1 MRNRLEI
8 RNRVATDTRET
19 QISSTIEEYINQ
31 TLAEINSPSW
41 AFEQTG
47 MKGYDHK
54 WTFNRRKT
62 TLATVASTENYQ
74 LPRDCD
80 DISLIRQTSTPIK
93 IRYIPDD
100 LFYEWLPNP
109 TATGNPKWYRI
120 WEQEGVEVRLSAADT
135 LEVVSSSTADTSQT
149 VRIVGYDTNGLLR
162 TESITLTGQTAAPTT
177 PGITYAA
184 GKVLR
189 ISKSAD
195 TTGVITVRKATLD
208 VTLVQL
214 APTETSARFK
224 IVSFYPIPSSAITLY
239 LEYFTHIRRLEGDND
254 VPDLPEK
261 WLWVVRLGTMAKV
274 YQYQNKESL
283 FNTTQA
289 LFGAGV
295 RSMVRED
302 LQNNDYIPSL
312 RNQLANNKENW
323 LTLLETPTITE
334 V

>member
-8 RNRVATDTRET
+8 RQRVATDTRET
-19 QISSTIEEYINQ
+19 QINSTIEEYINQ
-31 TLAEINSPSW
+31 TLMEINSPAW

-47 MKGYDHK
+47 LKGYDHK

-93 IRYIPDD
+93 LHYIPDE
-100 LFYEWLPNP
+100 LFYKWLPDP
-109 TATGNPKWYRI
+109 TTTGNPRWYRI
-120 WEQEGVEVRLSAADT
+120 WEQEGVEVRLSSDDT
-135 LEVVSSSTADTSQT
+135 LEVLSSSASDTTQT
-149 VRIVGYDTNGLLR
+149 VRIVGKDSNGLMR
-162 TESITLTGQTAAPTT
+162 TESLTLTGVTAVAGT
-177 PGITYAA
+177 ITYNA
-184 GKVLR
+184 GDVLR

-195 TTGVITVRKATLD
+195 TTGIITIRKATGD
-208 VTLVQL
+208 TTLVQL

-224 IVSFYPIPSSAITLY
+224 VVSFYPIPDSAITLY

-274 YQYQNKESL
+274 YQYQNKEQL
-283 FNTTQA
+283 FASTQA
-289 LFGAGV
+289 MYAAGV
-295 RSMVRED
+295 KSMVKED
-302 LQNNDYIPSL
+302 LQDVDYIPTLNS
-312 RNQLANNKENW
+312 QLNNYRDAW